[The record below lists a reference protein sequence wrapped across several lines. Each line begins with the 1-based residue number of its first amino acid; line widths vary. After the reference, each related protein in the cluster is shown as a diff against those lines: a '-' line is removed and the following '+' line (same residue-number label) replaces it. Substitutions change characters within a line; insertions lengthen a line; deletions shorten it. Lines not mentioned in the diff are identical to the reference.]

1 MSSIE
6 QKKNLFSAFNWH
18 FSLAIRFGPI
28 LLFISCACGHMGC
41 AAEVRLSKNGCAQKC
56 CNNNNNESIH
66 SLRNSMAATQCQH
79 TPPLHICITKWP
91 NAFGRPH
98 LASGANRL
106 QWRSTPFEMSSPAS
120 VMVIYFI
127 LFMEATGI
135 INLFFAPLFS
145 LPLHLSRFFLP
156 CRVEQCPIPNTSKIL
171 TSHFQMRFTFRSPL
185 QRCAHFY
192 FFHYFYCI
200 SSSLMCPVVSYFVG
214 FYFPFFL
221 CVFFGLSGVRR
232 QRLLSFGNVRRSF
245 VFRDQIQ
252 RNEKQK
258 KKNASKS
265 SSDRVSERETD
276 DRKYAQQIYYLKFP
290 AQRDQY
296 SPQVIQTKNPEEIT
310 KCSRIW
316 IYFVFSREISSIWV
330 ERRWTALCAVCVC
343 AVFVFWRRAHLCLD
357 VRLKLSSAHS
367 QTNETRRKSDEWRR
381 IESNASAVKSIR

>member
-18 FSLAIRFGPI
+18 FSLGIRFGPI
-28 LLFISCACGHMGC
+28 LLFFSCACGHMGC

-258 KKNASKS
+258 KKMHRNHQATEWARGRRTTENMPNKFITWSFLRNVTNIRHKLYKPKIQKKLQNVLVFEFTS
-265 SSDRVSERETD
+265 FFLERFHQFELNGVGP
-276 DRKYAQQIYYLKFP
+276 RC
-290 AQRDQY
+290 
-296 SPQVIQTKNPEEIT
+296 V
-310 KCSRIW
+310 
-316 IYFVFSREISSIWV
+316 
-330 ERRWTALCAVCVC
+330 LCVCV
-343 AVFVFWRRAHLCLD
+343 LCLCFGD
-357 VRLKLSSAHS
+357 ERTSAS
-367 QTNETRRKSDEWRR
+367 M
-381 IESNASAVKSIR
+381 

>member
-18 FSLAIRFGPI
+18 FSLGIRFGPI
-28 LLFISCACGHMGC
+28 LLFFSCACGHMGC

-258 KKNASKS
+258 KKCIEIIK
-265 SSDRVSERETD
+265 RQSEREGDGRQKICPTNLLLEVSCATWPIFATSYTNQKS
-276 DRKYAQQIYYLKFP
+276 RRNYKMFSYLNLLRF
-290 AQRDQY
+290 
-296 SPQVIQTKNPEEIT
+296 
-310 KCSRIW
+310 
-316 IYFVFSREISSIWV
+316 FSRDFINLS
-330 ERRWTALCAVCVC
+330 WTALDRAVCCVC
-343 AVFVFWRRAHLCLD
+343 VLCLCFGD
-357 VRLKLSSAHS
+357 ERTSAS
-367 QTNETRRKSDEWRR
+367 M
-381 IESNASAVKSIR
+381 